1 MKKVKALNKCYKWRY
16 KYRYMKLVYW
26 LEDYGF
32 DYSQIVPALRER
44 GIFVGRYSYVTNQL
58 RRAIF
63 ETVRELHEGE
73 F

>member
-1 MKKVKALNKCYKWRY
+1 MKKAKALDKCYKWRY
-16 KYRYMKLVYW
+16 KSRYMRLVYW

-58 RRAIF
+58 RRVIF

>member
-1 MKKVKALNKCYKWRY
+1 MKKAKALNKCYKWRY
-16 KYRYMKLVYW
+16 KFRYMRLVYW
-26 LEDYGF
+26 LEDYGV